1 MIYTLTANPSLD
13 YIMRVDHFETG
24 DTNRARECELYPGGK
39 GINVSTILGR
49 LGHENTALGFVAGFS
64 GQELVR
70 MLADRGFEKDFT
82 DCAGYTRINV
92 KLKSGKETEIN
103 GCGLELNPS
112 NVEKLESRIRGLN
125 GNDVLILSG
134 SIPAGLDSMFYRHL
148 LDLLD
153 ENVLSVVDATGDL
166 LLNTLE
172 CHPFLIKPNQ
182 DELEALFDQKLE
194 SVEDLARA
202 ARKLQAMGA
211 KNVLVSRGAKGAL
224 LAGMDGAFYTAS
236 CPQGKL
242 VNSVGSGD
250 SMVAGFT
257 AGYLESKNLEKAL
270 ALGICCGS
278 ATAFC
283 KDLAEYADIERLQTQ
298 SPVEIHRFTL

>member
-13 YIMRVDHFETG
+13 YIMRLDHFETG
-24 DTNRARECELYPGGK
+24 ETNRARECELYPGGK

-70 MLADRGFEKDFT
+70 MLADRSFEKDFT

-148 LDLLD
+148 LDLLN

-172 CHPFLIKPNQ
+172 RHPFLIKPNQ

-202 ARKLQAMGA
+202 ARKLQDMGA

>member
-24 DTNRARECELYPGGK
+24 ETNRAEECALYPGGK

-70 MLADRGFEKDFT
+70 MLEERRFKKDFI

-92 KLKSGKETEIN
+92 KLKSGRETEIN
-103 GCGLELNPS
+103 GCGLQLCEAD
-112 NVEKLESRIRGLN
+112 VEKLKTRIRSLN
-125 GNDVLILSG
+125 EKDVLILSG
-134 SIPAGLDSMFYRHL
+134 SVPAGMDSMFYRHL
-148 LDLLD
+148 LDLTKD
-153 ENVLSVVDATGDL
+153 SVLSAVDATGDL
-166 LLNTLE
+166 LLHTLE
-172 CHPFLIKPNQ
+172 RHPFLIKPNQ

-194 SVEDLARA
+194 SVESLARA
-202 ARKLQAMGA
+202 ARRLQDMGA
-211 KNVLVSRGAKGAL
+211 KNVLVSREAKGAL

-250 SMVAGFT
+250 SMVAGFM
-257 AGYLESKNLEKAL
+257 AGYLDTENLKEAL
-270 ALGICCGS
+270 ALGVYCGS

-283 KDLAEYADIERLQTQ
+283 SDLAQYEDIQRLQNE
-298 SPVEIHRFTL
+298 SPIEIQQFTL

>member
-24 DTNRARECELYPGGK
+24 ETNRARECELYPGGK

-70 MLADRGFEKDFT
+70 MLADRSFEKDFT

-172 CHPFLIKPNQ
+172 RHPFLIKPNQ

>member
-24 DTNRARECELYPGGK
+24 ETNRARECELYPGGK

-70 MLADRGFEKDFT
+70 MLADRSFEKDFT

-172 CHPFLIKPNQ
+172 RHPFLIKPNQ

-202 ARKLQAMGA
+202 ARKLQDMGA

>member
-24 DTNRARECELYPGGK
+24 ETNRARECELYPGGK

-70 MLADRGFEKDFT
+70 MLADRSFEKDFT

-172 CHPFLIKPNQ
+172 RHPFLIKPNQ

-202 ARKLQAMGA
+202 ARKLQDMGA

-242 VNSVGSGD
+242 INSVGSGD

>member
-24 DTNRARECELYPGGK
+24 ETNRARECELYPGGK

-70 MLADRGFEKDFT
+70 MLADRSFEKDFT

-125 GNDVLILSG
+125 GNNVLILSG

-172 CHPFLIKPNQ
+172 RHPFLIKPNQ

-202 ARKLQAMGA
+202 ARKLQDMGA

>member
-24 DTNRARECELYPGGK
+24 ETNRARECELYPGGK

-70 MLADRGFEKDFT
+70 MLADRSFEKDFT

-125 GNDVLILSG
+125 GNDALILSG

-172 CHPFLIKPNQ
+172 RHPFLIKPNQ

-202 ARKLQAMGA
+202 ARKLQDMGA

>member
-24 DTNRARECELYPGGK
+24 ETNRARECELYPGGK

-64 GQELVR
+64 GKELVR
-70 MLADRGFEKDFT
+70 MLADRSFEKDFT

-172 CHPFLIKPNQ
+172 RHPFLIKPNQ

-202 ARKLQAMGA
+202 ARKLQDMGA

>member
-1 MIYTLTANPSLD
+1 MIYTLTADPSLD

-24 DTNRARECELYPGGK
+24 ETNRARECELYPGGK

-70 MLADRGFEKDFT
+70 MLADRSFEKDFT

-172 CHPFLIKPNQ
+172 RHPFLIKPNQ

-202 ARKLQAMGA
+202 ARKLQDMGA

>member
-24 DTNRARECELYPGGK
+24 ETNRAEECALYPGGK

-70 MLADRGFEKDFT
+70 MLADRSFEKDFT

-125 GNDVLILSG
+125 GNNVLILSG

-172 CHPFLIKPNQ
+172 RHPFLIKPNQ

-202 ARKLQAMGA
+202 ARKLQDMGA

>member
-24 DTNRARECELYPGGK
+24 ETNRARECELYPGGK

-70 MLADRGFEKDFT
+70 MLADRSFEKDFT

-172 CHPFLIKPNQ
+172 RHPFLIKPNQ

-202 ARKLQAMGA
+202 ARKLQDMGA

-250 SMVAGFT
+250 STVAGFT